1 MTAELLDRDA
11 IAAECGVFTR
21 HLTDGEATPYVIA
34 CYERLLASAKRPPAV
49 EALLIERALLSMGR
63 AGGLRLRLA
72 DGYACLFRPRGGL
85 RRRLVLMVAILEN
98 SPSSARLLNS
108 GEEGSVVAVSVGM
121 TASLV
126 VSALCTL
133 GGLLVFAPVHLMSA
147 LLPRAF
153 HARPTRG

>member
-21 HLTDGEATPYVIA
+21 HLTDDEATPYVIA
-34 CYERLLASAKRPPAV
+34 CYERLLASARRPPAV
-49 EALLIERALLSMGR
+49 EALLIERALLSMAR

-85 RRRLVLMVAILEN
+85 RRRLVLVIAILEN
-98 SPSSARLLNS
+98 SPSSARLFNS
-108 GEEGSVVAVSVGM
+108 GEEGSFAGVSARMAISMVA
-121 TASLV
+121 
-126 VSALCTL
+126 SALCTL
-133 GGLLVFAPVHLMSA
+133 VGVLVFAPVHLVSV

-153 HARPTRG
+153 HASHTGA